1 MIRAAL
7 AVTVGVVGG
16 IVVASVVA
24 TTARADT
31 VSGQG
36 TLTGNRY
43 RGGVPAHGGVNFATG
58 VQVNRDPA
66 GEITKVRAA
75 ARITKLSQAARVQVD
90 RVVLGTSTQAVTAK
104 NTPTN
109 SGAGSTATSYTAWH
123 GVAPHTCTA
132 YRVRANYSIRWNDG
146 VISTFSVLSPLTTVC
161 GPTRAPVYAN
171 CAAMHRVFPHGV
183 GRPGAV
189 DHTSGVRVTNY
200 YPSSW
205 IYNANPG
212 RDADHDGI
220 ACEQR

>member
-1 MIRAAL
+1 MVRAIVA
-7 AVTVGVVGG
+7 ATVGG

-24 TTARADT
+24 TAARADT

-43 RGGVPAHGGVNFATG
+43 RGGVPAQGGVNFAAG

-75 ARITKLSQAARVQVD
+75 VRITKLTKAGRVQVD
-90 RVVLGTSTQAVTAK
+90 RAVLGTSTVAVTAN
-104 NTPTN
+104 NTPTS
-109 SGAGSTATSYTAWH
+109 SGTASTATSYTAWRT
-123 GVAPHTCTA
+123 VAPHSCTA

-146 VISTFSVLSPLTTVC
+146 GVSKFSVLSALTTVC
-161 GPTRAPVYAN
+161 GPTGAPVYAN

-183 GRPGAV
+183 GRPGAR
-189 DHTSGVRVTNY
+189 DHTSGTPVTNY
-200 YPSSW
+200 YTSSW
-205 IYNANPG
+205 VYNANPG